1 MHAVIMAGARLE
13 TLPAADLLGPAD
25 LLVAADHGAD
35 TLLALGLVPH
45 VLIGDMDSVT
55 AETRAALEARG
66 VETVVLPVAKD
77 ETDLEMAL
85 RLVAD
90 RGAQR
95 IDVFGALGGPRLD
108 HLLGAVFLL
117 GAPWLHGRDVRLRHP
132 RQDMW
137 LVGGDTAVRGHSGD
151 LVSLLPLAAMV
162 EDVRTDGLLYP
173 LRGERLLQAA
183 SRGVSNQLAGEQ
195 ARIRHGAGDL
205 LVIHYHGGR
214 EAGSAPAATSE
225 NIGGGL

>member
-13 TLPAADLLGPAD
+13 ALPAAELLQPAD

-35 TLLALGLVPH
+35 ALLALGLVPH
-45 VLIGDMDSVT
+45 ILIGDMDSVT

-66 VETVVLPVAKD
+66 VEMVVLPVAKD

-85 RLVAD
+85 RLATD
-90 RGAQR
+90 RGARR

-108 HLLGAVFLL
+108 HLLSAVFLL
-117 GAPWLHGRDVRLRHP
+117 AAPWLRGRDVRLRAG

-137 LVGGDTAVRGHSGD
+137 LARGDTAVHGHSGD
-151 LVSLLPLAAMV
+151 LVSLLPLSPTV
-162 EDVRTDGLLYP
+162 EDVRTEGLLYS
-173 LRGERLLQAA
+173 LRGERLLQSAA
-183 SRGVSNQLAGEQ
+183 RGVSNQLAGGQ

-205 LVIHYHGGR
+205 LIIHYHDGR
-214 EAGSAPAATSE
+214 ESGSAPAGASH
-225 NIGGGL
+225 NIGGEL

>member
-1 MHAVIMAGARLE
+1 MRAVIMAGARLE
-13 TLPAADLLGPAD
+13 TLPAAALLGPAD
-25 LLVAADHGAD
+25 LLVAADYGAD
-35 TLLALGLVPH
+35 ALLSLGLVPH

-55 AETRAALEARG
+55 AETRAALEAKG

-85 RLVAD
+85 MLAAD

-117 GAPWLHGRDVRLRHP
+117 GAPWLRGRDVRLRHP

-137 LVGGDTAVRGHSGD
+137 LAGGDTAVHGHSGD
-151 LVSLLPLAAMV
+151 LVSLLSLAPVV
-162 EDVRTDGLLYP
+162 EDVWTDGLLYP
-173 LRGERLLQAA
+173 LYGEQLLQAA
-183 SRGVSNQLAGEQ
+183 SRGVSNQMAGEQ

-214 EAGSAPAATSE
+214 EPGSAPGAASE
-225 NIGGGL
+225 NTGCGL

>member
-1 MHAVIMAGARLE
+1 MRAVIMAGARLE
-13 TLPAADLLGPAD
+13 TLPAPALLEPVD

-55 AETRAALEARG
+55 AETRAALEAKG

-85 RLVAD
+85 RLAAD
-90 RGAQR
+90 RGAGR

-117 GAPWLHGRDVRLRHP
+117 GAPWLRGRDVRLRH
-132 RQDMW
+132 RLQDLW
-137 LVGGDTAVRGHSGD
+137 LVGGDTVVYGHFGD
-151 LVSLLPLAAMV
+151 LVSLLPLSPAV
-162 EDVRTDGLLYP
+162 DDVWTDGLSYP

-183 SRGVSNQLAGEQ
+183 SRGVSNQMSGEQ

-205 LVIHYHGGR
+205 LLVHYYGGR
-214 EAGSAPAATSE
+214 ESGSTSAAAGEDSGA
-225 NIGGGL
+225 GL